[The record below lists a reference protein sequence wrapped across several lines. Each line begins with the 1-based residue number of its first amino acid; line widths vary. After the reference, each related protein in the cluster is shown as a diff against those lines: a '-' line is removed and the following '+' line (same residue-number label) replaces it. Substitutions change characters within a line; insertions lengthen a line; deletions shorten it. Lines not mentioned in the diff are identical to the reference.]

1 MSAQPKLETPSQIW
15 YHAIRPRSLTATYV
29 PIALGGV
36 IAFED
41 EVFKVPFFI
50 LALLGTLALQVA
62 ANLFNEYFD
71 FVKGTEAGKSHG
83 LGLILKNEH
92 LTPNQVLTGALLSV
106 TLGAL
111 IGLFL
116 VWQTGPLILWIG
128 IAAVIVVVMYT
139 ASPFALAYIG
149 FGEIA
154 VFIFMGPLI
163 VLGSYYVLAEE
174 TSSAVWFGSL
184 PIAFLVAAI
193 LHANNLRDLEAD
205 REGGKLTLAVRFGRP
220 FARAEYLFL
229 TLGGHVAALILAALG
244 QTPLGTLLVLLTLP
258 ETLRLCR
265 IALTTEDVPTLHL
278 VLVHTA
284 RLHKWFGVAYV
295 GGWLLTVLIDRA

>member
-1 MSAQPKLETPSQIW
+1 MTATAQLETPLQIW
-15 YHAIRPRSLTATYV
+15 YAAIRPRSLTATYV

-36 IAFED
+36 IAYQEEAFNLPY
-41 EVFKVPFFI
+41 FM
-50 LALLGTLALQVA
+50 LALLGTLALQIA

-71 FVKGTEAGKSHG
+71 FIKGTEAGKSHG
-83 LGLILKNEH
+83 LGLILKNGY
-92 LTPNQVLTGALLSV
+92 LTPKQVL
-106 TLGAL
+106 LGA
-111 IGLFL
+111 IVSVSIGAAVGLFF

-149 FGEIA
+149 LGEIA
-154 VFIFMGPLI
+154 VFVFMGPLI
-163 VLGSYYVLAEE
+163 VLGSYYVMAEDV
-174 TSSAVWFGSL
+174 TRAVWLGSL

-205 REGGKLTLAVRFGRP
+205 REGGKLTLAVRFGRG
-220 FARAEYLFL
+220 FARGEYLLL
-229 TLGGHVAALILAALG
+229 TLGGHMAALILVALG
-244 QTPLGTLLVLLTLP
+244 ETPIGTLLVLLTLP

-265 IALTTEDVPTLHL
+265 VALTTEEVPRLHL

-284 RLHKWFGVAYV
+284 RLHKWFGVAFV
-295 GGWLLTVLIDRA
+295 GGWLLTTLLG